1 MLTRGDGHSQSS
13 SSGWEESP
21 GQEPSPLSALVEP
34 HGGVLVDRIVP
45 ASEADELRRIASVL
59 PRVTLDAREQADLEL
74 IATGAAS
81 PLTGFLRSADYRSVL
96 ERLRLADGT
105 VWPLPF
111 TLAVDDAT
119 RDAARARGGVSLVDA
134 SGRLWAVLR
143 VEDVYERDPIEE
155 SRAVH
160 GTEDSSH
167 PGVGYLLTRPR
178 WLVGGT
184 VRVLPLPDDLPFA
197 RYRLTPRALRA
208 EIGARRW
215 RRVAGF
221 QTRNPIHRAHE
232 HLTKVALEVTDGLVL
247 HPLVGETKG
256 DDVPASARFRAYEA
270 LVAGYY
276 PRARTIL
283 AAFPAAM
290 RYAGPREALF
300 HALARKNYGITHLLV
315 GRDHAGVGKF
325 YGPFDAHAIFDRF
338 TAAELGVTPIKLDAA
353 FFCRAC
359 GSLASTRTC
368 PHDAADRLE
377 LSGTRVRAI
386 LRSGGDLPREFTRAE
401 VAAVLRE
408 HYAAAPQD
416 PVHVAVNAPVAV
428 PVPEPTTAQPS
439 SPALFPVFLKLSG
452 RRVVVVGAGPVAAS
466 KVKSL
471 IDTGAQVTVVA
482 PKIQPELDRAD
493 ITLVRRAFLPSDLDG
508 AWLVVAAAPP
518 EVNRAVRAAAEQ
530 RGVFVNAIDHPETCS
545 AYAGGVLTR
554 GGVTV
559 AVSSNGEA
567 PALAGLLREAL
578 EAVLPED
585 LERWLVEARAQRKKW
600 RADGVPMP
608 KRRPLLLQALNEL
621 YAERPQ

>member
-1 MLTRGDGHSQSS
+1 MEYTNTSR
-13 SSGWEESP
+13 
-21 GQEPSPLSALVEP
+21 LVAP
-34 HGGVLVDRIVP
+34 HGGTLVDRFVP
-45 ASEADELRRIASVL
+45 ADEVEGLGHRAESL
-59 PRVTLDAREQADLEL
+59 PQITLDARELADLEL

-81 PLTGFLRSADYRSVL
+81 PLVGFLGLADYRSVL
-96 ERLRLADGT
+96 ERLRLSDGT

-111 TLAVDDAT
+111 TLAVDDRT
-119 RDAARARGGVSLVDA
+119 RDLLRAASEAALGDA
-134 SGRLWAVLR
+134 SGRVWGVIR
-143 VEDVYERDPIEE
+143 IQEVYTRDPLEE
-155 SRAVH
+155 SRAVY
-160 GTEDSSH
+160 GTEDASH
-167 PGVGYLLTRPR
+167 PGVAYLLGRPR
-178 WLVGGT
+178 TLIGGA
-184 VRVLPLPDDLPFA
+184 VRVLPLPELPFA
-197 RYRLTPRALRA
+197 RYRLTPRALRQ
-208 EIGARRW
+208 EITARGW
-215 RRVAGF
+215 QRVAGF

-256 DDVPASARFRAYEA
+256 DDVPASARFQAYEA

-276 PRARTIL
+276 PKDRTIL

-325 YGPFDAHAIFDRF
+325 YGPFDAHAMFDRF
-338 TAAELGVTPIKLDAA
+338 TVAELGVTPIKLDTA

-377 LSGTRVRAI
+377 LSGTRVREI
-386 LRSGGDLPREFTRAE
+386 LRSGGDLPREFTRVE
-401 VAAVLRE
+401 VADVLRA
-408 HYAAAPQD
+408 HYAAKGD
-416 PVHVAVNAPVAV
+416 GETTAV
-428 PVPEPTTAQPS
+428 PVSVRPTAPAAVTPA
-439 SPALFPVFLKLSG
+439 PALFPLFLKLSG
-452 RRVVVVGAGPVAAS
+452 RRVIVVGAGPVAAS
-466 KVKSL
+466 KIMSL
-471 IDTGAQVTVVA
+471 LETGAQVTVIAPDVA
-482 PKIQPELDRAD
+482 PELERPDL
-493 ITLVRRAFLPSDLDG
+493 TLVRRAFRPADLDG

-518 EVNRAVRAAAEQ
+518 EVNREVRAAAEQ
-530 RGVFVNAIDHPETCS
+530 RGVFVNAVDNPETCS

-578 EAVLPED
+578 ESVLPED

-600 RADGVPMP
+600 RAEGVPMK

-621 YAERPQ
+621 YAETPQ

>member
-1 MLTRGDGHSQSS
+1 MST
-13 SSGWEESP
+13 
-21 GQEPSPLSALVEP
+21 LVEP
-34 HGGVLVDRIVP
+34 HGGTLVDRIVP
-45 ASEADELRRIASVL
+45 AEEVEGLRHRAESL
-59 PRVTLDAREQADLEL
+59 PLLTLDARELADLEL

-81 PLTGFLRSADYRSVL
+81 PLTGFLGSADYRSVL
-96 ERLRLADGT
+96 DRLRLADDT

-111 TLAVDDAT
+111 TLAVTDADRDAVRAVGEAALGDARGRVWGVLRLGEVFT
-119 RDAARARGGVSLVDA
+119 RDPREEARA
-134 SGRLWAVLR
+134 
-143 VEDVYERDPIEE
+143 VYGTDDP
-155 SRAVH
+155 A
-160 GTEDSSH
+160 H
-167 PGVGYLLTRPR
+167 PGVAYLLARPR
-178 WLVGGT
+178 TLLGGS
-184 VRVLPLPDDLPFA
+184 VRVLPLPDDLPFG

-208 EIGARRW
+208 EIAARGW

-276 PRARTIL
+276 PKARTLL

-315 GRDHAGVGKF
+315 GRDHAGVGKY

-338 TAAELGVTPIKLDAA
+338 VPGELGVTPIKLDTA

-377 LSGTRVRAI
+377 LSGTKVREI
-386 LRSGGDLPREFTRAE
+386 LRSGGDLPREFTRSE
-401 VAAVLRE
+401 VAEVLRE
-408 HYAAAPQD
+408 HYAAAAAPD
-416 PVHVAVNAPVAV
+416 PVPVPVAPVPVPVNVNA
-428 PVPEPTTAQPS
+428 PVPEPTVSSTA
-439 SPALFPVFLKLSG
+439 PAPLFPVFLKLSG
-452 RRVVVVGAGPVAAS
+452 RRVVVVGAGAVAAT

-471 IDTGAQVTVVA
+471 VDAGAQVTVVA
-482 PKIQPELDRAD
+482 PEVRPELDRPEL
-493 ITLVRRAFLPSDLDG
+493 TLVRRTFRPADLDG

-518 EVNRAVRAAAEQ
+518 DVNRQVRAAAEQ

-585 LERWLVEARAQRKKW
+585 LDRWLAEARTQRKKW
-600 RADGVPMP
+600 RAEGVPMP
-608 KRRPLLLQALNEL
+608 ERRPLLLQALNEL
-621 YAERPQ
+621 YAETPR

>member
-1 MLTRGDGHSQSS
+1 MSR
-13 SSGWEESP
+13 
-21 GQEPSPLSALVEP
+21 LVDP
-34 HGGVLVDRIVP
+34 HGGTLVDRFVP
-45 ASEADELRRIASVL
+45 ADEAEDLRHRAEGL
-59 PRVTLDAREQADLEL
+59 PEITLDAREQADLEL

-81 PLTGFLRSADYRSVL
+81 PLVGFLGAADYRSVL
-96 ERLRLADGT
+96 DRLRLADGT

-111 TLAVDDAT
+111 TLAVDEAT
-119 RDAARARGGVSLVDA
+119 GEAVRARGEAALLDA
-134 SGRLWAVLR
+134 GGRVWGLLR
-143 VEDVYERDPIEE
+143 VEDVYTRDPLEE
-155 SRAVH
+155 SRAVY
-160 GTEDSSH
+160 GTEDASH
-167 PGVGYLLTRPR
+167 PGVAYLLGRPR
-178 WLVGGT
+178 TLVGGA
-184 VRVLPLPDDLPFA
+184 VRVLPLPADLPFA
-197 RYRLTPRALRA
+197 RYRLTPRALRQ
-208 EIGARRW
+208 EIAARGW
-215 RRVAGF
+215 QKVAGF

-256 DDVPASARFRAYEA
+256 DDVPAAARFQAYEA

-276 PRARTIL
+276 PKDRTIL

-325 YGPFDAHAIFDRF
+325 YGPFDAHALFDRF
-338 TAAELGVTPIKLDAA
+338 TAAELGVTPIKLDTA

-377 LSGTRVRAI
+377 LSGTRVREI
-386 LRSGGDLPREFTRAE
+386 LRSGGDLPREFTRVEVAE
-401 VAAVLRE
+401 VLRA
-408 HYAAAPQD
+408 HYAAASP
-416 PVHVAVNAPVAV
+416 AAAPV
-428 PVPEPTTAQPS
+428 PVSEPIPPVSTSTRP
-439 SPALFPVFLKLSG
+439 PVLFPLFLKLSG
-452 RRVVVVGAGPVAAS
+452 RRVIVVGAGPVAAT
-466 KVKSL
+466 KVRSL
-471 IDTGAQVTVVA
+471 LETGAEITVIA
-482 PKIQPELDRAD
+482 PGFVPELERSEL
-493 ITLVRRAFLPSDLDG
+493 TLVRRTFRPSDLDG

-518 EVNRAVRAAAEQ
+518 EVNREVRAAAEQ
-530 RGVFVNAIDHPETCS
+530 RGVFVNAVDNPETCS

-578 EAVLPED
+578 ESVLPDD

-600 RADGVPMP
+600 RAEGVPMP

-621 YAERPQ
+621 YAETPQ

>member
-1 MLTRGDGHSQSS
+1 MSR
-13 SSGWEESP
+13 
-21 GQEPSPLSALVEP
+21 LVEP
-34 HGGVLVDRIVP
+34 HGGTLVDRFVP
-45 ASEADELRRIASVL
+45 AEEVEALRHRAENL
-59 PRVTLDAREQADLEL
+59 PQITLDAREQADLEL

-81 PLTGFLRSADYRSVL
+81 PLIGFLGLADYRSVL

-111 TLAVDDAT
+111 TLAVEDRT
-119 RDAARARGGVSLVDA
+119 RDLVHAASEAALGDA
-134 SGRLWAVLR
+134 SGRVWGVIR
-143 VEDVYERDPIEE
+143 IQEVYTRDPLAE
-155 SRAVH
+155 SRAVY
-160 GTEDSSH
+160 GTEDPSH
-167 PGVGYLLTRPR
+167 PGVAYLLARPR
-178 WLVGGT
+178 TLIGGS
-184 VRVLPLPDDLPFA
+184 VRVLPLPELPFA

-208 EIGARRW
+208 EIAARGW
-215 RRVAGF
+215 QRVAGF

-256 DDVPASARFRAYEA
+256 DDVPASARFQAYEA

-276 PRARTIL
+276 PKDRTIL

-325 YGPFDAHAIFDRF
+325 YGPFDAHAMFDRF
-338 TAAELGVTPIKLDAA
+338 TADELGVTPIKLDAA
-353 FFCRAC
+353 FFCKAC

-377 LSGTRVRAI
+377 LSGTKVREI
-386 LRSGGDLPREFTRAE
+386 LRSGGDLPREFTRVEVAE
-401 VAAVLRE
+401 VLRA
-408 HYAAAPQD
+408 HYAAAVP
-416 PVHVAVNAPVAV
+416 PAPVSVSV
-428 PVPEPTTAQPS
+428 PVPEPTQPLPASTASPS
-439 SPALFPVFLKLSG
+439 LFPVFLKLSG
-452 RRVVVVGAGPVAAS
+452 RRVVVVGAGPVAAG
-466 KVKSL
+466 KIKSVL
-471 IDTGAQVTVVA
+471 DTGAQVTVIA
-482 PKIQPELDRAD
+482 PEVVPELERAD
-493 ITLVRRAFLPSDLDG
+493 VTLVRRAFRPADVDG

-518 EVNRAVRAAAEQ
+518 EVNREVRAAAEA
-530 RGVFVNAIDHPETCS
+530 RGVFVNAVDNPETCS

-578 EAVLPED
+578 ESVLPED
-585 LERWLVEARAQRKKW
+585 LDRWLVEARAQRKKW
-600 RADGVPMP
+600 RAEGVPMP

-621 YAERPQ
+621 YAETPQ

>member
-1 MLTRGDGHSQSS
+1 MPR
-13 SSGWEESP
+13 
-21 GQEPSPLSALVEP
+21 LVDP
-34 HGGVLVDRIVP
+34 HGGPLVDRFVP
-45 ASEADELRRIASVL
+45 ADEMEDLRHRAEGL
-59 PRVTLDAREQADLEL
+59 PEITLDAREQADLEL

-81 PLTGFLRSADYRSVL
+81 PLVGFLGAADYQSVL
-96 ERLRLADGT
+96 DRLRLADGT

-111 TLAVDDAT
+111 TLAVDEAT
-119 RDAARARGGVSLVDA
+119 RDAVRASREAALLDAGGRVW
-134 SGRLWAVLR
+134 GILR
-143 VEDVYERDPIEE
+143 VEDVYTRDPLEE
-155 SRAVH
+155 SRAVY
-160 GTEDSSH
+160 GTEDASH
-167 PGVGYLLTRPR
+167 PGVAYLLGRPR
-178 WLVGGT
+178 TLVGGT
-184 VRVLPLPDDLPFA
+184 VRVLPLPADLPFA
-197 RYRLTPRALRA
+197 RYRLTPRALRQ
-208 EIGARRW
+208 EIAARGW
-215 RRVAGF
+215 QKVAGF

-256 DDVPASARFRAYEA
+256 DDVPASARFHAYEA

-276 PRARTIL
+276 PKDRTIL

-325 YGPFDAHAIFDRF
+325 YGPFDAHALFDRF
-338 TAAELGVTPIKLDAA
+338 TPAELGVTPIKLDTA

-377 LSGTRVRAI
+377 LSGTRVREI
-386 LRSGGDLPREFTRAE
+386 LRSGGDLPREFTRTEVAE
-401 VAAVLRE
+401 VLRA
-408 HYAAAPQD
+408 HYAAASP
-416 PVHVAVNAPVAV
+416 AAASV
-428 PVPEPTTAQPS
+428 PVSVPVSVSEPISPVVSSTAPPS
-439 SPALFPVFLKLSG
+439 LFPVFLKLSG

-466 KVKSL
+466 KIKSVL
-471 IDTGAQVTVVA
+471 DTGAQVTVIA
-482 PKIQPELDRAD
+482 PEVVPELERAD
-493 ITLVRRAFLPSDLDG
+493 VTLVRRAFRPADLDG
-508 AWLVVAAAPP
+508 AWLAVAAAPP
-518 EVNRAVRAAAEQ
+518 EVNREVRAAAES
-530 RGVFVNAIDHPETCS
+530 RGVFVNAVDNPETCS

-578 EAVLPED
+578 ESVLPED

-600 RADGVPMP
+600 RAEGVPMK

-621 YAERPQ
+621 YAETPQ

>member
-1 MLTRGDGHSQSS
+1 MPR
-13 SSGWEESP
+13 P
-21 GQEPSPLSALVEP
+21 VEP
-34 HGGVLVDRIVP
+34 HGGTLVDRIVP
-45 ASEADELRRIASVL
+45 AEQAAELRRAAEGL
-59 PRVTLDAREQADLEL
+59 PRITLDAREQADLEL

-81 PLTGFLRSADYRSVL
+81 PLTGFLGSADYTSVL
-96 ERLRLADGT
+96 QRLRLVDGT

-111 TLAVDDAT
+111 TLAVDGAT
-119 RDAARARGGVSLVDA
+119 RDTLRAAGDA
-134 SGRLWAVLR
+134 ALADAAGRLWGVIR
-143 VEDVYERDPIEE
+143 VEEIFERDPLVE
-155 SRAVH
+155 SRAVY
-160 GTEDSSH
+160 GTEDPAH
-167 PGVGYLLTRPR
+167 PGVAYLANRPR
-178 WLVGGT
+178 TLVGGT
-184 VRVLPLPDDLPFA
+184 VQALPLPEDLPFA

-208 EIGARRW
+208 EIAARGW
-215 RRVAGF
+215 QRVAGF

-232 HLTKVALEVTDGLVL
+232 HLTKIALEMTDGLVL

-256 DDVPASARFRAYEA
+256 DDVPASARFAAYEA

-276 PRARTIL
+276 PPARTIL

-338 TAAELGVTPIKLDAA
+338 SPEELGVTPIKLDAA

-368 PHDAADRLE
+368 PHDASERLE
-377 LSGTRVRAI
+377 LSGTRVREI
-386 LRSGGDLPREFTRAE
+386 LRSGGDLPSEFTRREVAE
-401 VAAVLRE
+401 VLRD
-408 HYAAAPQD
+408 HYASQVPPNGNGNAAAP
-416 PVHVAVNAPVAV
+416 V
-428 PVPEPTTAQPS
+428 PVPEPTPARPS
-439 SPALFPVFLKLSG
+439 TTSLFPVFLKLSG
-452 RRVVVVGAGPVAAS
+452 RRVVVVGAGPVAAG
-466 KVKSL
+466 KVVPL
-471 IDTGAQVTVVA
+471 LEAGAEVTVVA
-482 PKIQPELDRAD
+482 PEVRPELERPDV
-493 ITLVRRAFLPSDLDG
+493 TLVRRAFRPSDLDG

-518 EVNRAVRAAAEQ
+518 EVNREVRAAADQ

-559 AVSSNGEA
+559 AVSSSGEA

-585 LERWLVEARAQRKKW
+585 LDRWLAEARLQRTKW
-600 RADGVPMP
+600 RAEGVPMAR
-608 KRRPLLLQALNEL
+608 RRPLLLEALNQL
-621 YAERPQ
+621 YAARPQ

>member
-1 MLTRGDGHSQSS
+1 MPR
-13 SSGWEESP
+13 
-21 GQEPSPLSALVEP
+21 LVDP
-34 HGGVLVDRIVP
+34 HGGVLVDRFV
-45 ASEADELRRIASVL
+45 SEAEADGLRARAAGL
-59 PRVTLDAREQADLEL
+59 PRVVLDGREQADLEL

-81 PLTGFLRSADYRSVL
+81 PLVGFLDSADYRSVL
-96 ERLRLADGT
+96 DRLRLADGT

-111 TLAVDDAT
+111 TLAVDGAT
-119 RDAARARGGVSLVDA
+119 GDSVHAAGAAALADA
-134 SGRLWAVLR
+134 SGRLWAVLT
-143 VEDVYERDPIEE
+143 VGDVYERDPLAEA
-155 SRAVH
+155 RAVY
-160 GTEDSSH
+160 GTEDASH
-167 PGVGYLLTRPR
+167 PGVAYLLGRPR
-178 WLVGGT
+178 TLVGGS
-184 VRVLPLPDDLPFA
+184 VRVLPLPEDLPFA
-197 RYRLTPRALRA
+197 PYRLTPRALRR
-208 EIGARRW
+208 EIEARGW
-215 RRVAGF
+215 ERVAGF

-276 PRARTIL
+276 PRERTIL

-325 YGPFDAHAIFDRF
+325 YGPFDAHAMFDRF
-338 TAAELGVTPIKLDAA
+338 PAAEIGVTPIKLDTA

-368 PHDAADRLE
+368 PHDASVRLE
-377 LSGTRVRAI
+377 LSGTRVREI
-386 LRSGGDLPREFTRAE
+386 LRRGGDLPVEFTRAE
-401 VAAVLRE
+401 VAEVLRE
-408 HYAAAPQD
+408 HYAQAAAGEAAPA
-416 PVHVAVNAPVAV
+416 PPPAASAPTPASAVAVSASAAEAPA
-428 PVPEPTTAQPS
+428 A
-439 SPALFPVFLKLSG
+439 ALFPVFLKLRG
-452 RRVVVVGAGPVAAS
+452 RRVLVVGGGPVAAS
-466 KVKSL
+466 KVATL
-471 IDTGAQVTVVA
+471 RDTGAAVTVVA
-482 PKIQPELDRAD
+482 PDIRPELERAD
-493 ITLVRRAFLPSDLDG
+493 LTLVRRAFRASDVDG

-518 EVNRAVRAAAEQ
+518 EVNRAVRAAADD

-578 EAVLPED
+578 ETVLPDD
-585 LERWLVEARAQRKKW
+585 LERWLVEARAQRTKW
-600 RADGVPMP
+600 RAEGVPLP
-608 KRRPLLLQALNEL
+608 KRRPLLLQALNQL
-621 YAERPQ
+621 YAERAQ

>member
-1 MLTRGDGHSQSS
+1 MPR
-13 SSGWEESP
+13 
-21 GQEPSPLSALVEP
+21 LVDP
-34 HGGVLVDRIVP
+34 HGGTLVDRFVP
-45 ASEADELRRIASVL
+45 ADEVEDLRHRAEGL
-59 PRVTLDAREQADLEL
+59 PEIRLDAREQADLEL

-81 PLTGFLRSADYRSVL
+81 PLVGFLGAADYRSVL
-96 ERLRLADGT
+96 DRLRLADGT

-111 TLAVDDAT
+111 TLAVDEAT
-119 RDAARARGGVSLVDA
+119 RDAVRARGEAALVDGG
-134 SGRLWAVLR
+134 GRVWGILR
-143 VEDVYERDPIEE
+143 VEDVYTRDPLEE
-155 SRAVH
+155 SRAVY
-160 GTEDSSH
+160 GTEDASH
-167 PGVGYLLTRPR
+167 PGVAYLLGRPR
-178 WLVGGT
+178 ALVGGT
-184 VRVLPLPDDLPFA
+184 VRVLPLPADLPFA
-197 RYRLTPRALRA
+197 RYRLTPRALRQ
-208 EIGARRW
+208 EITARGW
-215 RRVAGF
+215 QKVAGF

-256 DDVPASARFRAYEA
+256 DDVPASARFQAYEA

-276 PRARTIL
+276 PKDRTIL

-325 YGPFDAHAIFDRF
+325 YGPFDAHAMFDRF
-338 TAAELGVTPIKLDAA
+338 TAAELGVTPIKLDTA

-377 LSGTRVRAI
+377 LSGTRVREI
-386 LRSGGDLPREFTRAE
+386 LRSGGDLPREFTRVEVAEVLRAHYAAKGDAKPSAE
-401 VAAVLRE
+401 VASVSGPTAPAAV
-408 HYAAAPQD
+408 APG
-416 PVHVAVNAPVAV
+416 PV
-428 PVPEPTTAQPS
+428 
-439 SPALFPVFLKLSG
+439 LFPLFLKLSG
-452 RRVVVVGAGPVAAS
+452 RRVIVVGAGPVAAS

-471 IDTGAQVTVVA
+471 LDTGAEITVIA
-482 PKIQPELDRAD
+482 PDFVPELERSDL
-493 ITLVRRAFLPSDLDG
+493 ILVRRTFRPSDLDG

-518 EVNRAVRAAAEQ
+518 EVNREVRAAAEP
-530 RGVFVNAIDHPETCS
+530 RGVFVNAMDHPETCS

-578 EAVLPED
+578 ESVLPDD

-600 RADGVPMP
+600 RAEGVPMP

-621 YAERPQ
+621 YAETPQ

>member
-1 MLTRGDGHSQSS
+1 MST
-13 SSGWEESP
+13 
-21 GQEPSPLSALVEP
+21 LVEP
-34 HGGVLVDRIVP
+34 HGGTLVDRFVP
-45 ASEADELRRIASVL
+45 AGEVESLRLHAGTL
-59 PRVTLDAREQADLEL
+59 PHLVLDAREQADLEL

-81 PLTGFLRSADYRSVL
+81 PLVGFLGSADYRSVV

-111 TLAVDDAT
+111 TLAVDDAP
-119 RDAARARGGVSLVDA
+119 RALLSLGGEAALTDARGRIWGVI
-134 SGRLWAVLR
+134 R
-143 VEDVYERDPIEE
+143 VEDIFTRDPLEE
-155 SRAVH
+155 SRAVY
-160 GTEDSSH
+160 GTEDPTH
-167 PGVGYLLTRPR
+167 PGVAYLLARPR
-178 WLVGGT
+178 TLVGGS

-197 RYRLTPRALRA
+197 RYRLTPRELRA
-208 EIGARRW
+208 EISRRGW
-215 RRVAGF
+215 QRVAGF

-232 HLTKVALEVTDGLVL
+232 HLTKIALEVTDGLVL

-270 LVAGYY
+270 LVDGYY
-276 PRARTIL
+276 PKDRTIL

-325 YGPFDAHAIFDRF
+325 YGPYDAHAMFDRF
-338 TAAELGVTPIKLDAA
+338 TLAELGVAPIKLDTA

-377 LSGTRVRAI
+377 LSGTRVREI
-386 LRSGGDLPREFTRAE
+386 LRSGGDLPREFTRSE
-401 VAAVLRE
+401 VAEVLRE
-408 HYAAAPQD
+408 HYATAAPD
-416 PVHVAVNAPVAV
+416 PVAV
-428 PVPEPTTAQPS
+428 PVNVNVHVNVPVPGPTKP
-439 SPALFPVFLKLSG
+439 LFPVFLKLGG
-452 RRVVVVGAGPVAAS
+452 RRVVVVGAGPVAAG
-466 KVKSL
+466 KVTSL
-471 IDTGAQVTVVA
+471 LETGAQVTVVA
-482 PKIQPELDRAD
+482 PEIRPELERSDL
-493 ITLVRRAFLPSDLDG
+493 TLVRRAFRPSDLDG

-559 AVSSNGEA
+559 AISSSGEA

-600 RADGVPMP
+600 RADGVPLKM
-608 KRRPLLLQALNEL
+608 RRPLLLQALNEL
-621 YAERPQ
+621 YAETAQ

>member
-1 MLTRGDGHSQSS
+1 MPR
-13 SSGWEESP
+13 
-21 GQEPSPLSALVEP
+21 LVDP
-34 HGGVLVDRIVP
+34 HGGTLVDRFVP
-45 ASEADELRRIASVL
+45 ADEVEGLRHRAEGL
-59 PRVTLDAREQADLEL
+59 PEIKLDARERADLEL

-81 PLTGFLRSADYRSVL
+81 PLVGFLGAADYQSVL
-96 ERLRLADGT
+96 DRLRLADGT

-111 TLAVDDAT
+111 TLAVDEAT
-119 RDAARARGGVSLVDA
+119 RDAVRARREAALLDAGGRVW
-134 SGRLWAVLR
+134 GILR
-143 VEDVYERDPIEE
+143 VEDVYTRDPLEE
-155 SRAVH
+155 SRAVY
-160 GTEDSSH
+160 GTEDASH
-167 PGVGYLLTRPR
+167 PGVTYLLGRPR
-178 WLVGGT
+178 TLVGGT
-184 VRVLPLPDDLPFA
+184 VRVLPLPELPFA
-197 RYRLTPRALRA
+197 KYRLTPRALRE
-208 EIGARRW
+208 EIAARGW
-215 RRVAGF
+215 QKVAGF

-256 DDVPASARFRAYEA
+256 DDVPASARFQAYEA

-276 PRARTIL
+276 PKDRTIL

-325 YGPFDAHAIFDRF
+325 YGPFDAHALFDRF
-338 TAAELGVTPIKLDAA
+338 TPAELGVTPIKLDTA

-377 LSGTRVRAI
+377 LSGTRVREI
-386 LRSGGDLPREFTRAE
+386 LRSGGDLPREFTRVE
-401 VAAVLRE
+401 VADVLRA
-408 HYAAAPQD
+408 HYAPKGDAEPT
-416 PVHVAVNAPVAV
+416 AV
-428 PVPEPTTAQPS
+428 PVSVRPTESAAVTPT
-439 SPALFPVFLKLSG
+439 PALFPLFLKLSG
-452 RRVVVVGAGPVAAS
+452 RRVIVVGAGPVAAS
-466 KVKSL
+466 KIKSL
-471 IDTGAQVTVVA
+471 LDTGAQVTVIAPDVA
-482 PKIQPELDRAD
+482 SELERPDL
-493 ITLVRRAFLPSDLDG
+493 TLVRRAFRPSDLDG
-508 AWLVVAAAPP
+508 AWLAVAAAPP
-518 EVNRAVRAAAEQ
+518 EVNRKVRAAAEQ
-530 RGVFVNAIDHPETCS
+530 RGVFVNAIDNPETCS

-578 EAVLPED
+578 ESVLPDD

-600 RADGVPMP
+600 RAEGVPMK

-621 YAERPQ
+621 YAETPQ

>member
-1 MLTRGDGHSQSS
+1 MSS
-13 SSGWEESP
+13 S
-21 GQEPSPLSALVEP
+21 VEP
-34 HGGVLVDRIVP
+34 HGGTLVDRIVP
-45 ASEADELRRIASVL
+45 AAEAEDLRRRASDL
-59 PRVTLDAREQADLEL
+59 PRIALDGREQADLEL

-81 PLTGFLRSADYRSVL
+81 PLTGFLSSPDYLSVL
-96 ERLRLADGT
+96 DRLRLADGT

-111 TLAVDDAT
+111 TLAVEPST
-119 RDAARARGGVSLVDA
+119 RDTLRRDGEAALVDGA
-134 SGRLWAVLR
+134 GRVWGVI
-143 VEDVYERDPIEE
+143 VIDDVYERDPLAE
-155 SRAVH
+155 SRAVY
-160 GTEDSSH
+160 GTEDPSH
-167 PGVGYLLTRPR
+167 PGVAYLLGRPR
-178 WLVGGT
+178 TLVGGG

-208 EIGARRW
+208 EIAARGW

-276 PRARTIL
+276 PPERTLL

-338 TAAELGVTPIKLDAA
+338 TPAELGITPIKLDTA

-368 PHDAADRLE
+368 PHDAAQRLE
-377 LSGTRVRAI
+377 LSGTRVREI

-401 VAAVLRE
+401 VAEVLRD
-408 HYAAAPQD
+408 HYAQA
-416 PVHVAVNAPVAV
+416 APVAL
-428 PVPEPTTAQPS
+428 PVAVSGSDSEPTNAAPS

-471 IDTGAQVTVVA
+471 LDAHAQVTVVA
-482 PKIQPELDRAD
+482 PEIAPELERAHLR
-493 ITLVRRAFLPSDLDG
+493 LVRRAFRPSDLDG
-508 AWLVVAAAPP
+508 AWLVVAAAPGH
-518 EVNRAVRAAAEQ
+518 VNRDVREAAEQ
-530 RGVFVNAIDHPETCS
+530 RGVFVNAVDHPDTCS

-578 EAVLPED
+578 EEVLPED
-585 LERWLVEARAQRKKW
+585 LERWLTEARAQRTKW
-600 RADGVPMP
+600 RAEGVPMK
-608 KRRPLLLQALNEL
+608 KRRPLLLQALNRL
-621 YAERPQ
+621 YADLPAGEVAS

>member
-1 MLTRGDGHSQSS
+1 MPR
-13 SSGWEESP
+13 
-21 GQEPSPLSALVEP
+21 LVDP
-34 HGGVLVDRIVP
+34 HGGVLVDRFVP
-45 ASEADELRRIASVL
+45 EADAEALRARAATL
-59 PRVTLDAREQADLEL
+59 PRVVLDGREQADLEL

-81 PLTGFLRSADYRSVL
+81 PLVGFLGSADYRSVL

-119 RDAARARGGVSLVDA
+119 GEAVRAAGAAALADA
-134 SGRLWAVLR
+134 SGRLWAVLT
-143 VEDVYERDPIEE
+143 VEDVYARDPLAEA
-155 SRAVH
+155 RAVY
-160 GTEDSSH
+160 GTEDASH
-167 PGVGYLLTRPR
+167 PGVAYLLGRPR
-178 WLVGGT
+178 TLVGGS
-184 VRVLPLPDDLPFA
+184 VRVLPLPHDLPFA
-197 RYRLTPRALRA
+197 QYRLSPRALRK
-208 EIGARRW
+208 EIEARGW
-215 RRVAGF
+215 QRVAGF

-276 PRARTIL
+276 PPERTIL

-325 YGPFDAHAIFDRF
+325 YGPFDAHAMFDRF
-338 TAAELGVTPIKLDAA
+338 PAAEIGVSPIRLDAA

-368 PHDAADRLE
+368 PHDASVRLE
-377 LSGTRVRAI
+377 LSGTRVREI
-386 LRSGGDLPREFTRAE
+386 LRSGGDLPVEFTRPE
-401 VAAVLRE
+401 VAEVLRE
-408 HYAAAPQD
+408 HYARAGAAE
-416 PVHVAVNAPVAV
+416 APVAPAPAAV
-428 PVPEPTTAQPS
+428 PPPVAPAAAEPS
-439 SPALFPVFLKLSG
+439 ALFPVFLKLKG
-452 RRVVVVGAGPVAAS
+452 RRVLVVGGGPVAAS
-466 KVKSL
+466 KVATL
-471 IDTGAQVTVVA
+471 RDTGAAVTVVA
-482 PKIQPELDRAD
+482 PEIRPELEGAGLT
-493 ITLVRRAFLPSDLDG
+493 IVRRAFRASDVDG

-518 EVNRAVRAAAEQ
+518 EVNRAVRAAADD

-585 LERWLVEARAQRKKW
+585 LERWLVEARAQRTKW
-600 RADGVPMP
+600 RAEGVPMP

>member
-1 MLTRGDGHSQSS
+1 MSR
-13 SSGWEESP
+13 
-21 GQEPSPLSALVEP
+21 LVDP
-34 HGGVLVDRIVP
+34 HGGTLVDRFVP
-45 ASEADELRRIASVL
+45 ADEVEGLRHRAETL
-59 PRVTLDAREQADLEL
+59 PQITLDAREQADLEL

-81 PLTGFLRSADYRSVL
+81 PLVGFLGAADYRSVL
-96 ERLRLADGT
+96 DRLRLADGT

-119 RDAARARGGVSLVDA
+119 RDALHGVNEAALGDA
-134 SGRLWAVLR
+134 SGRVWGVLR
-143 VEDVYERDPIEE
+143 IEDVYTRDPLVE
-155 SRAVH
+155 SRAVY
-160 GTEDSSH
+160 GTEDPAH
-167 PGVGYLLTRPR
+167 PGVAYLLGRPR
-178 WLVGGT
+178 TLVGGT
-184 VRVLPLPDDLPFA
+184 VRVLPLPADLPFA
-197 RYRLTPRALRA
+197 RYRLTPRALRQ
-208 EIGARRW
+208 EIAARGW
-215 RRVAGF
+215 QKVAGF

-256 DDVPASARFRAYEA
+256 DDVPASARFQAYEA

-276 PRARTIL
+276 PRDRTIL

-325 YGPFDAHAIFDRF
+325 YGPFDAHAMFDRF
-338 TAAELGVTPIKLDAA
+338 TPAELGITPIKLDTA

-368 PHDAADRLE
+368 PHDAAERLE
-377 LSGTRVRAI
+377 LSGTRVREI
-386 LRSGGDLPREFTRAE
+386 LRAGGDLPREFTRVEVAE
-401 VAAVLRE
+401 VLRA
-408 HYAAAPQD
+408 HYAAKGDSEPT
-416 PVHVAVNAPVAV
+416 AV
-428 PVPEPTTAQPS
+428 PASVRPTESAAVTPT
-439 SPALFPVFLKLSG
+439 PALFPLFLKLSG
-452 RRVVVVGAGPVAAS
+452 RRVIVVGAGPVAAS
-466 KVKSL
+466 KAKSL
-471 IDTGAQVTVVA
+471 LDTGADITVIA
-482 PKIQPELDRAD
+482 PDFVPELERSDL
-493 ITLVRRAFLPSDLDG
+493 TLVRRTFRPSDLDG

-518 EVNRAVRAAAEQ
+518 EVNREVRAAAET
-530 RGVFVNAIDHPETCS
+530 RGVFVNAVDNPETCS

-578 EAVLPED
+578 ESVLPDD

-600 RADGVPMP
+600 RAEGVPMP

-621 YAERPQ
+621 YAETPQ

>member
-1 MLTRGDGHSQSS
+1 MSR
-13 SSGWEESP
+13 
-21 GQEPSPLSALVEP
+21 LVEP
-34 HGGVLVDRIVP
+34 HGGTLVDRIVP
-45 ASEADELRRIASVL
+45 AEEVADLRRQAALL
-59 PRVTLDAREQADLEL
+59 PRLVLDAREQADLEL

-81 PLTGFLRSADYRSVL
+81 PLTGFLGSADYRSVL
-96 ERLRLADGT
+96 DRLRLADDT

-119 RDAARARGGVSLVDA
+119 RATLNVGGEATLADV
-134 SGRLWAVLR
+134 SGRVWGVIR
-143 VEDVYERDPIEE
+143 VEDVYTRDPLEE
-155 SRAVH
+155 SRAVY
-160 GTEDSSH
+160 GTEDATH
-167 PGVGYLLTRPR
+167 PGVGYLLGRPR
-178 WLVGGT
+178 TLVGGS
-184 VRVLPLPDDLPFA
+184 VRVLPLPADLPFA

-208 EIGARRW
+208 EIAARGW
-215 RRVAGF
+215 HRVAGF

-270 LVAGYY
+270 LVDGYY
-276 PRARTIL
+276 PKDRTVL

-338 TAAELGVTPIKLDAA
+338 TAAELGVTPIKLDTA

-377 LSGTRVRAI
+377 LSGTHVREI
-386 LRSGGDLPREFTRAE
+386 LRSGGDLPREFTRSE
-401 VAAVLRE
+401 VAEVLRE
-408 HYAAAPQD
+408 HYAAQGAAQPAAA
-416 PVHVAVNAPVAV
+416 VAAV
-428 PVPEPTTAQPS
+428 PGPTASTAVTPT
-439 SPALFPVFLKLSG
+439 LFPVFLKLSG

-471 IDTGAQVTVVA
+471 LDAGAQVTVVA
-482 PKIQPELDRAD
+482 PEIRPELERTEL
-493 ITLVRRAFLPSDLDG
+493 TLVRRAFRASDLDG

-518 EVNRAVRAAAEQ
+518 EVNRQVRAAAEQ

-578 EAVLPED
+578 ESVLPDD

-600 RADGVPMP
+600 RAEGVPMP

-621 YAERPQ
+621 YAESPQ

>member
-1 MLTRGDGHSQSS
+1 MPR
-13 SSGWEESP
+13 
-21 GQEPSPLSALVEP
+21 LVDP
-34 HGGVLVDRIVP
+34 HGGTLVDRFVP
-45 ASEADELRRIASVL
+45 ADEVEDLRHRAEGL
-59 PRVTLDAREQADLEL
+59 PEIRLDAREQADLEL

-81 PLTGFLRSADYRSVL
+81 PLVGFLGAADYRSVL
-96 ERLRLADGT
+96 DRLRLADGT

-111 TLAVDDAT
+111 TLAVDEAT
-119 RDAARARGGVSLVDA
+119 RDAVRARGEAALVDGG
-134 SGRLWAVLR
+134 GRVWGILR
-143 VEDVYERDPIEE
+143 VEDVYTRDPLEE
-155 SRAVH
+155 SRAVY
-160 GTEDSSH
+160 GTEDASH
-167 PGVGYLLTRPR
+167 PGVAYLLGRPR
-178 WLVGGT
+178 TLVGGT
-184 VRVLPLPDDLPFA
+184 VRVLPLPADLPFA
-197 RYRLTPRALRA
+197 RYRLTPRALRQ
-208 EIGARRW
+208 EITARGW
-215 RRVAGF
+215 QKVAGF

-256 DDVPASARFRAYEA
+256 DDVPASARFQAYEA

-276 PRARTIL
+276 PKDRTIL

-325 YGPFDAHAIFDRF
+325 YGPFDAHAMFDRF
-338 TAAELGVTPIKLDAA
+338 TAAELGVTPIKLDTA

-377 LSGTRVRAI
+377 LSGTRVREI
-386 LRSGGDLPREFTRAE
+386 LRSGGDLPREFTRVEVAEVLRAHYAAKGDAKPSAE
-401 VAAVLRE
+401 VASVSGPTAPAAV
-408 HYAAAPQD
+408 APG
-416 PVHVAVNAPVAV
+416 PV
-428 PVPEPTTAQPS
+428 
-439 SPALFPVFLKLSG
+439 LFPLFLKLSG
-452 RRVVVVGAGPVAAS
+452 RRVIVVGAGPVAAS

-471 IDTGAQVTVVA
+471 LDTGAEITVIA
-482 PKIQPELDRAD
+482 PDFVPELERSDL
-493 ITLVRRAFLPSDLDG
+493 ILVRRTFRPSDLDG

-518 EVNRAVRAAAEQ
+518 EVNREVRAAAES
-530 RGVFVNAIDHPETCS
+530 RGVFVNAVDHPETCS

-578 EAVLPED
+578 ESVLPDD

-600 RADGVPMP
+600 RAEGVPMP

-621 YAERPQ
+621 YAETPQ

>member
-1 MLTRGDGHSQSS
+1 MSR
-13 SSGWEESP
+13 
-21 GQEPSPLSALVEP
+21 LVEP
-34 HGGVLVDRIVP
+34 HGGTLVDRFVP
-45 ASEADELRRIASVL
+45 AEEVENLRHRAESL
-59 PRVTLDAREQADLEL
+59 PQITLDAREQADLEL

-81 PLTGFLRSADYRSVL
+81 PLVGFLGLADYRSVL

-111 TLAVDDAT
+111 TLAVDDRT
-119 RDAARARGGVSLVDA
+119 RDLLRAASEAALGDA
-134 SGRLWAVLR
+134 SGRVWGVIRIL
-143 VEDVYERDPIEE
+143 EVYTRDPLEE
-155 SRAVH
+155 SRAVY
-160 GTEDSSH
+160 GTEDASH
-167 PGVGYLLTRPR
+167 PGVAYLLARPR
-178 WLVGGT
+178 TLIGGS
-184 VRVLPLPDDLPFA
+184 VRVLPLPELPFA

-208 EIGARRW
+208 EIAARGW
-215 RRVAGF
+215 ERVAGF

-256 DDVPASARFRAYEA
+256 DDVPASARFQAYEA

-276 PRARTIL
+276 PKDRTIL

-325 YGPFDAHAIFDRF
+325 YGPFDAHAMFDRF
-338 TAAELGVTPIKLDAA
+338 TPAEIGVTPIKLDTA
-353 FFCRAC
+353 FFCKAC

-377 LSGTRVRAI
+377 LSGTKVREI
-386 LRSGGDLPREFTRAE
+386 LRSGGDLPREFTRTEVAE
-401 VAAVLRE
+401 VLRA
-408 HYAAAPQD
+408 HYAAASPA
-416 PVHVAVNAPVAV
+416 PAPGSEPIAPVSSS
-428 PVPEPTTAQPS
+428 TASPS
-439 SPALFPVFLKLSG
+439 LFPVFLKLSG
-452 RRVVVVGAGPVAAS
+452 RRVVVVGAGPVAAG
-466 KVKSL
+466 KIKSVL
-471 IDTGAQVTVVA
+471 DAGAQVTVIA
-482 PKIQPELDRAD
+482 PEVVPELERPDL
-493 ITLVRRAFLPSDLDG
+493 TLVRRAFRPADLDG

-518 EVNRAVRAAAEQ
+518 EVNREVRAAAEQ
-530 RGVFVNAIDHPETCS
+530 RGVFVNAVDHPETCS

-578 EAVLPED
+578 ESVLPED
-585 LERWLVEARAQRKKW
+585 LDRWLVEARAQRKKW
-600 RADGVPMP
+600 RAEGVPMP

-621 YAERPQ
+621 YAETPQ

>member
-1 MLTRGDGHSQSS
+1 MSR
-13 SSGWEESP
+13 
-21 GQEPSPLSALVEP
+21 LVDP
-34 HGGVLVDRIVP
+34 HGGTLVDRFVP
-45 ASEADELRRIASVL
+45 ADEVEGLRHRAETLARI
-59 PRVTLDAREQADLEL
+59 TLDAREQADLEL

-81 PLTGFLRSADYRSVL
+81 PLVGFLGPEDYRAVL

-119 RDAARARGGVSLVDA
+119 RDALRSVNEAALGDA
-134 SGRLWAVLR
+134 SGRVWGVLR
-143 VEDVYERDPIEE
+143 IEDVYTRDPLVE
-155 SRAVH
+155 SRAVY
-160 GTEDSSH
+160 GTEDPAH
-167 PGVGYLLTRPR
+167 PGVAYLLGRPR
-178 WLVGGT
+178 TLVGGT
-184 VRVLPLPDDLPFA
+184 VRVLPLPADLPFA
-197 RYRLTPRALRA
+197 RYRLTPRALRQ
-208 EIGARRW
+208 EIAARGW
-215 RRVAGF
+215 QKVAGF

-256 DDVPASARFRAYEA
+256 DDVPASARFQAYEA

-276 PRARTIL
+276 PKDRTIL

-325 YGPFDAHAIFDRF
+325 YGPFDAHAMFDRF
-338 TAAELGVTPIKLDAA
+338 TPAELGITPIKLDTA

-377 LSGTRVRAI
+377 LSGTRVREI
-386 LRSGGDLPREFTRAE
+386 LRSGGDLPREFTRVEVAE
-401 VAAVLRE
+401 VLRA
-408 HYAAAPQD
+408 HYAAASP
-416 PVHVAVNAPVAV
+416 AAAPV
-428 PVPEPTTAQPS
+428 PVSISVSEPIPPRPASTTPPS
-439 SPALFPVFLKLSG
+439 LFPVFLKLSG
-452 RRVVVVGAGPVAAS
+452 RRVIVVGAGPVAAS
-466 KVKSL
+466 KAKSL
-471 IDTGAQVTVVA
+471 LDTGADITVIA
-482 PKIQPELDRAD
+482 PDFVPELERSDL
-493 ITLVRRAFLPSDLDG
+493 TLVRRTFRPSDLDG

-518 EVNRAVRAAAEQ
+518 EVNREVRAAAET
-530 RGVFVNAIDHPETCS
+530 RGVFVNAVDNPETCS

-578 EAVLPED
+578 ESVLPDD

-600 RADGVPMP
+600 RAEGVPMP

-621 YAERPQ
+621 YAETPQ

>member
-1 MLTRGDGHSQSS
+1 MPR
-13 SSGWEESP
+13 
-21 GQEPSPLSALVEP
+21 LVEP
-34 HGGVLVDRIVP
+34 HGGTLVDRFVP
-45 ASEADELRRIASVL
+45 ADEVEGLRHRAETL
-59 PRVTLDAREQADLEL
+59 PQITLDAREQADLEM

-81 PLTGFLRSADYRSVL
+81 PLVGFLGAADYQSVL
-96 ERLRLADGT
+96 DRLRLADGT

-111 TLAVDDAT
+111 TLAVDEAT
-119 RDAARARGGVSLVDA
+119 RDAVRASREAALRDAGGRVWGL
-134 SGRLWAVLR
+134 LR
-143 VEDVYERDPIEE
+143 VEDVYTRDPLEE
-155 SRAVH
+155 SRAVY
-160 GTEDSSH
+160 GTEDASH
-167 PGVGYLLTRPR
+167 PGVAYLLGRPR
-178 WLVGGT
+178 TLVGGT
-184 VRVLPLPDDLPFA
+184 VRVLPLPADLPFA
-197 RYRLTPRALRA
+197 RYRLTPRALRQ
-208 EIGARRW
+208 EIAARGW
-215 RRVAGF
+215 QKVAGF

-256 DDVPASARFRAYEA
+256 DDVPASARFQAYEA

-276 PRARTIL
+276 PKDRTIL

-325 YGPFDAHAIFDRF
+325 YGPFDAHAMFDRF
-338 TAAELGVTPIKLDAA
+338 TPAELGITPIKLDTA

-377 LSGTRVRAI
+377 LSGTRVREI
-386 LRSGGDLPREFTRAE
+386 LRSGGDLPREFTRVEVAE
-401 VAAVLRE
+401 VLRA
-408 HYAAAPQD
+408 HYAAASS
-416 PVHVAVNAPVAV
+416 AAAPV
-428 PVPEPTTAQPS
+428 PVPVSEPIPPVSTSTP
-439 SPALFPVFLKLSG
+439 PPVLFPLFLKLSG
-452 RRVVVVGAGPVAAS
+452 RRVIVVGAGPVAAT

-471 IDTGAQVTVVA
+471 LETGAEITVIA
-482 PKIQPELDRAD
+482 PDFVPELERSQL
-493 ITLVRRAFLPSDLDG
+493 TLVRRTFRPSDLDG

-518 EVNRAVRAAAEQ
+518 EVNREVRAAAEP
-530 RGVFVNAIDHPETCS
+530 RGVFVNAVDNPETCS

-578 EAVLPED
+578 ETVLPDD
-585 LERWLVEARAQRKKW
+585 LERWLVEARAQRTGE
-600 RADGVPMP
+600 RALYVINPAFWP
-608 KRRPLLLQALNEL
+608 ALNIKP
-621 YAERPQ
+621 AV

>member
-1 MLTRGDGHSQSS
+1 MSIS
-13 SSGWEESP
+13 
-21 GQEPSPLSALVEP
+21 VEP
-34 HGGVLVDRIVP
+34 HGGTLVDRIVS
-45 ASEADELRRIASVL
+45 ASEAGELRRRAAEL
-59 PRVTLDAREQADLEL
+59 PRIALDGREQADLEL

-81 PLTGFLRSADYRSVL
+81 PLVGFLASADYRSVL

-119 RDAARARGGVSLVDA
+119 RDSLRAGAEAALVDA
-134 SGRLWAVLR
+134 AGRLWGTIR
-143 VEDVYERDPIEE
+143 VDEVYERDPLAE
-155 SRAVH
+155 SRAVY
-160 GTEDSSH
+160 GTEDASH
-167 PGVGYLLTRPR
+167 PGVAYLLGRPR
-178 WLVGGT
+178 TLVGGSA
-184 VRVLPLPDDLPFA
+184 RVLPLPDDLPFA

-208 EIGARRW
+208 EIAARGW

-270 LVAGYY
+270 LVANYY
-276 PRARTIL
+276 PRERTLL

-315 GRDHAGVGKF
+315 GRDHAGVGRF

-338 TAAELGVTPIKLDAA
+338 TAEELGVTPIKLDTA

-368 PHDAADRLE
+368 PHGPEDRLE
-377 LSGTRVRAI
+377 LSGTRVREI
-386 LRSGGDLPREFTRAE
+386 LRSGGDLPREFTRVEVAE
-401 VAAVLRE
+401 VLRD
-408 HYAAAPQD
+408 HY
-416 PVHVAVNAPVAV
+416 
-428 PVPEPTTAQPS
+428 AQPS
-439 SPALFPVFLKLSG
+439 PAPVSVPVSVSDSVLEPSKPSASLFPVFLKLSG
-452 RRVVVVGAGPVAAS
+452 RRVVVVGAGPIAAT

-471 IDTGAQVTVVA
+471 LDAHAQVTVVA
-482 PKIQPELDRAD
+482 PEIAPALERAEVK
-493 ITLVRRAFLPSDLDG
+493 LVRRAFRPSDLDG

-518 EVNRAVRAAAEQ
+518 HVNRDVREAAEQ
-530 RGVFVNAIDHPETCS
+530 RGVFVNAVDHPDTCS

-578 EAVLPED
+578 EEVLPED
-585 LERWLVEARAQRKKW
+585 LERWLAEARVQRKKW
-600 RADGVPMP
+600 RAEGVPMP
-608 KRRPLLLQALNEL
+608 QRRPLLLQALNRL
-621 YAERPQ
+621 YADVPRDEVAS